1 MNTQEN
7 NRLIAEF
14 MGYEPK
20 YILVDVD
27 KYRGNHNLSDY
38 PMAKEDCE
46 YDISHFSDRYGIP
59 DDDMEI
65 QEEELRYHTSWDW
78 LMPVVEKIEREY
90 MYAVQPCWE
99 HCIIDKAGENIED
112 FERIEVDSSDK
123 LSATYGAV
131 VEFIKWYNEN
141 K

>member
-14 MGYEPK
+14 MGYLLDDKEGVYWIETDEK
-20 YILVDVD
+20 YGV
-27 KYRGNHNLSDY
+27 
-38 PMAKEDCE
+38 PPEDLE
-46 YDISHFSDRYGIP
+46 
-59 DDDMEI
+59 
-65 QEEELRYHTSWDW
+65 YHTSWDW

-90 MYAVQPCWE
+90 MYAVQSCWE
-99 HCIIDKAGENIED
+99 HCIIDKAGENTED

-131 VEFIKWYNEN
+131 VEFIKWYNQN